1 MEEVTLLNQM
11 LLFARVLSLT
21 EEDRLVWNADPSGMF
36 SVKYANEWLTLS
48 YGPMVKLPDLIW
60 KNISAPKMQF
70 ISWLAW
76 KVKLKTFAF
85 LQNIGVLDQNG
96 CTLCIFCRSE
106 IETGDDVL
114 LHCGFVWK
122 IWSEIL
128 LWCGVQWVLPG
139 SIIILLNWWDGVKFK
154 GMEKLIWEAVPS
166 TIMRNVWKARN
177 ACKFEGK
184 NVNWESL
191 SESVK
196 VNIALWVKFNLKGL
210 AYSVNDSLQIGVHKG
225 LLSL

>member
-11 LLFARVLSLT
+11 LLFAHVLSLT

-60 KNISAPKMQF
+60 KNISPPKMQF

-85 LQNIGVLDQNG
+85 LQNIGVLDQNA

-106 IETGDDVL
+106 IETGPCV
-114 LHCGFVWK
+114 
-122 IWSEIL
+122 
-128 LWCGVQWVLPG
+128 
-139 SIIILLNWWDGVKFK
+139 
-154 GMEKLIWEAVPS
+154 
-166 TIMRNVWKARN
+166 T
-177 ACKFEGK
+177 
-184 NVNWESL
+184 
-191 SESVK
+191 
-196 VNIALWVKFNLKGL
+196 ALWFCLENLVRNTVMVWCSMGL
-210 AYSVNDSLQIGVHKG
+210 TSLHYYLIELVGWGQV
-225 LLSL
+225 